1 MSVERG
7 FCRRYIQLQV
17 SQATSKAR
25 DRVSKLS
32 DIRGAGGS
40 KGSTSWSGRPERED
54 YMSFVGFMTY
64 YLQQLQPKEDLRRL
78 STIISAR
85 TSRVDG
91 VDPPT
96 STSQTPSPLSDCHSS
111 EVVLLLGGYSYGYLI
126 LSRLPPMVEI
136 LNRFEAAPH
145 GTTAAEIILRAY
157 RLAKD
162 CRSTLEA
169 KQATFQPRGRRLT
182 PADATKPRLHA
193 SPVIM
198 GGEETPPKERRHSR
212 ETSRG
217 SNIIHRGV
225 EVPLR
230 IKARIRR
237 RSSGVRPTTKS
248 DPMRSE
254 ESIHSGNATPVP
266 GVRVMYL
273 LISPVL
279 PPLAHTLVPPASWT
293 GLKGGL
299 DKSTGVGEMT
309 CQTLAVWGSIDS
321 FTSNRRLRAWAE
333 RMSKAGS
340 NTFKW
345 TAFEG
350 AGHFWRENGTM
361 KLMTEKIGSWTRENL

>member
-1 MSVERG
+1 
-7 FCRRYIQLQV
+7 
-17 SQATSKAR
+17 
-25 DRVSKLS
+25 
-32 DIRGAGGS
+32 
-40 KGSTSWSGRPERED
+40 
-54 YMSFVGFMTY
+54 MTY
-64 YLQQLQPKEDLRRL
+64 YLQQLQPKDDFRRL

-85 TSRVDG
+85 TSRIDG
-91 VDPPT
+91 GEPLP
-96 STSQTPSPLSDCHSS
+96 SASQTPSPVSDSHSN

-126 LSRLPPMVEI
+126 MSRLPPMSEI
-136 LNRFEAAPH
+136 LDRFEAAPH
-145 GTTAAEIILRAY
+145 GTTVAEIILRAY
-157 RLAKD
+157 RLSKD
-162 CRSTLEA
+162 SRSTLEA
-169 KQATFQPRGRRLT
+169 QKAMFQPRGRRLT

-193 SPVIM
+193 SPVVV
-198 GGEETPPKERRHSR
+198 GGEETPPKDRRHSR

-237 RSSGVRPTTKS
+237 RSSGVRPTTKG
-248 DPMRSE
+248 DRMRSE
-254 ESIHSGNATPVP
+254 ESIHSGNTTPVP

-293 GLKGGL
+293 GLKGGV
-299 DKSTGVGEMT
+299 DKSTGVGTMT

-321 FTSNRRLRAWAE
+321 FTSNRRLKAWAE

-340 NTFKW
+340 DTFEW

-361 KLMTEKIGSWTRENL
+361 KLMTERIGSWTRENL